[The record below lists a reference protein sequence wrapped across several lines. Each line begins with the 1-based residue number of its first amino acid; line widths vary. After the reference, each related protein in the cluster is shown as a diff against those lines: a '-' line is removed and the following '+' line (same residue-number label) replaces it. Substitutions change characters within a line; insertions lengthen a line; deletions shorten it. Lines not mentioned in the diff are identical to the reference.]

1 MNALA
6 RKTAV
11 VIATISLMF
20 CALLGFAYPNTAEA
34 APGGPYLIDVGMNPA
49 SGCGSVSVNGTT
61 YQSGY
66 SSMFNEGEEIQ
77 LDATPASGWEFVN
90 WTAGDSV
97 VSSTPSFTYAVTDR
111 ANLKANFR
119 IAQPQIQSYIISI
132 GVQSNGMGTIS
143 IDGGAYGVGGTA
155 TYDEGDTISLN
166 AQAASGYRFVNWTAD
181 GAVVSTNQSFNYKVE
196 GKVSLLAHFEKAP
209 TSYMVNIGIHSNGM
223 GNITINGNSQTGLS
237 GSYDE
242 GTQFELT
249 AEAAAGYRFVNW
261 TNGDEVVSTDPDF
274 TYTVTGRTDLYAN
287 FEKAPAS
294 YFTSIDLAPTGV
306 GSITINGEDSK
317 GITTQYDEGTQL
329 ELTAETIEGWR
340 FVNWTNNGTVVSTDP
355 NFTFTVNG
363 ETRLLA
369 HFEKIPASYIVSIN
383 TSPFGTGNITINGN
397 ASQGI
402 TAVYDEG
409 EEITLT
415 AEPINGYRFVSWTA
429 DGVVVNTDPNF
440 IYTVTN
446 PASLVANFEKVT
458 GPVVDPDDPNNPPAD
473 PKDPTVTD
481 PNDDNGGDNAT
492 NDEEDSSKKSD
503 DSEDKAKSDDSK
515 EELPKTA
522 DNSLYALGALGF
534 VGFVSLIAALIA
546 ARRRA

>member
-1 MNALA
+1 MRCWVL
-6 RKTAV
+6 R
-11 VIATISLMF
+11 I
-20 CALLGFAYPNTAEA
+20 PNTAEA

-329 ELTAETIEGWR
+329 ELTAEAIEGWR

-429 DGVVVNTDPNF
+429 DGVVVSTDPNF

-458 GPVVDPDDPNNPPAD
+458 DPVVDPDDPNNPPTD